1 MEIDLT
7 TDQILAEKETFE
19 ILAERG
25 YETLLDYNEN
35 GKDPKRKIQEYE
47 KQ

>member
-1 MEIDLT
+1 LT

-25 YETLLDYNEN
+25 YETLMEYTD
-35 GKDPKRKIQEYE
+35 KDPKKNV
-47 KQ
+47 